1 MDTLLFGAFP
11 YVALFIFVIGTIYR
25 YRHGFKYSSLSSQL
39 LESEKLFPASVAF
52 HSGIIIVFLGHL
64 FAFLF
69 PSVFSSFGGKAL
81 VFWETIG
88 IIAGMLAILGLFF
101 LFFRRHTYTRIK
113 VVTNKMDTI
122 IELLLLI
129 QFILGV
135 SIAIGSRWGISW
147 FASDM
152 TPYLYSI
159 FSFHPDLSAVSV
171 LPNLVKTHIFLAFLI
186 ILLIP
191 FSRLVH
197 FLVAPFH
204 YITRPYQVV
213 RWYWNPK
220 TIRDTKTGWKDIK
233 RPTNN

>member
-88 IIAGMLAILGLFF
+88 IIAGMLAILGLYF
-101 LFFRRHTYTRIK
+101 
-113 VVTNKMDTI
+113 
-122 IELLLLI
+122 
-129 QFILGV
+129 
-135 SIAIGSRWGISW
+135 
-147 FASDM
+147 
-152 TPYLYSI
+152 SI
-159 FSFHPDLSAVSV
+159 F
-171 LPNLVKTHIFLAFLI
+171 
-186 ILLIP
+186 
-191 FSRLVH
+191 
-197 FLVAPFH
+197 
-204 YITRPYQVV
+204 
-213 RWYWNPK
+213 
-220 TIRDTKTGWKDIK
+220 
-233 RPTNN
+233 